1 MQFDEAERIEATELP
16 QEENAVTVSY
26 TRKKPV
32 RRPLPE
38 QLEYIPAQLK
48 VIAHA
53 RRPFAQLVKLAKTTG
68 KFHQAVA
75 YIQKLYLIEKMLRDN
90 HYTNQQRYE
99 LRLEQAKPILDELKI
114 WLEKSLKTAASKS
127 KLGDALTYMH
137 QRWSELTAYL
147 LDGALEIDN
156 NLVENLIR
164 PFALGRK
171 NWLYSGSP
179 RGAHASALFYSL
191 IATAKANG
199 LNPFNYLKTL
209 FENIRSCRT
218 AEDYIALLPY
228 ALNPK

>member
-1 MQFDEAERIEATELP
+1 M
-16 QEENAVTVSY
+16 SC
-26 TRKKPV
+26 
-32 RRPLPE
+32 
-38 QLEYIPAQLK
+38 LK
-48 VIAHA
+48 WRHLKLSISD
-53 RRPFAQLVKLAKTTG
+53 RSLAKR
-68 KFHQAVA
+68 QS
-75 YIQKLYLIEKMLRDN
+75 LLRELIVCD
-90 HYTNQQRYE
+90 
-99 LRLEQAKPILDELKI
+99 
-114 WLEKSLKTAASKS
+114 KT
-127 KLGDALTYMH
+127 TYMH
-137 QRWSELTAYL
+137 QRWGELTAYL

-171 NWLYSGSP
+171 NWLFSGSP

-218 AEDYIALLPY
+218 AEDYIMLLPY

>member
-1 MQFDEAERIEATELP
+1 
-16 QEENAVTVSY
+16 
-26 TRKKPV
+26 
-32 RRPLPE
+32 
-38 QLEYIPAQLK
+38 
-48 VIAHA
+48 
-53 RRPFAQLVKLAKTTG
+53 
-68 KFHQAVA
+68 
-75 YIQKLYLIEKMLRDN
+75 
-90 HYTNQQRYE
+90 
-99 LRLEQAKPILDELKI
+99 
-114 WLEKSLKTAASKS
+114 LEKSLKTAASKS

-137 QRWSELTAYL
+137 QRWGELTAYL

-156 NLVENLIR
+156 NLVENLFR

-171 NWLYSGSP
+171 NWLFSGSP

-218 AEDYIALLPY
+218 TEDYIALLPY